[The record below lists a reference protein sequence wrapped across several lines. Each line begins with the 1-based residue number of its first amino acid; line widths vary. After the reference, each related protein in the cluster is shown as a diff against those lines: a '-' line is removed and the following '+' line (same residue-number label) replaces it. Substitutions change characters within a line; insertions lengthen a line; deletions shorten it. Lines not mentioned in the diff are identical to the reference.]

1 MNRAYLLTGGNIG
14 DRAANLAKAAALIG
28 LQAGKVVVKS
38 SVYETLA
45 WGITEQP
52 AFLNQVLCIET
63 GLSASSLLDT
73 VLSIEQQLGRQRL
86 MKYGPRIIDIDILLF
101 NNAVINQPDLSI
113 PHPFLHQRRF
123 ALTPLAEIAH
133 EYKHPALNL
142 TIADLLSTCIDTLDV
157 QKYSGDNA

>member
-1 MNRAYLLTGGNIG
+1 MNRAYLLTGGNMG
-14 DRAANLAKAAALIG
+14 DRAANLVKAAALIG
-28 LQAGKVVVKS
+28 LQAGTVVVTS

-63 GLSASSLLDT
+63 RLSASSLLET

-123 ALTPLAEIAH
+123 ALIPLAEIAH
-133 EYKHPALNL
+133 EYKHPVLNL
-142 TIADLLSTCIDTLDV
+142 TIAELLSTCIDTLDV